1 MLAVGCYTDV
11 QIVNRELINIKQI
24 VRREFSAGPRVEG
37 DVAIHD
43 HLATDVVDALQSH
56 MLVTVA

>member
-1 MLAVGCYTDV
+1 MHAVGCYTS
-11 QIVNRELINIKQI
+11 RELINIKQV

-43 HLATDVVDALQSH
+43 HLAADVVDALQSH
-56 MLVTVA
+56 MLVAAA